1 MKNQTAQTVAEQIET
16 KLINLFDKNNL
27 DIDISCHL
35 NNINI
40 DDIDDFDDL
49 HNLLDNDNALDIEI
63 IYYNKA
69 IDFLSENDASLCD
82 SFALASELGYTIENI
97 NSELLASILATDILR
112 VQFYELETEI
122 NEIFELKN

>member
-1 MKNQTAQTVAEQIET
+1 MKNQTTQTVAEQIET
-16 KLINLFDKNNL
+16 KLIDLFDKNNL
-27 DIDISCHL
+27 DIDIICHL
-35 NNINI
+35 NNKNI

-49 HNLLDNDNALDIEI
+49 HNLLDDDNALDIEI